1 MYTPVAKEIFSYYLP
16 HITNFYIQYLKFF
29 VVAYSD
35 GKGYIHYSESYVG
48 VKMDLDIT
56 ARVHS
61 QESAGA
67 VDGPGLRYVIFLQGC
82 PLRCKFC
89 HNPDTWN
96 VTGGEEIS
104 VRELVDNVMKYKA
117 FIQFSGG
124 GVTVTGGEPL
134 LQKKFIYEL
143 FSELK
148 LKGIHTAIDTSGYTR
163 IDEDLDNLLS
173 VTDLVL
179 LDLKQLNPVAHHEL
193 TGVYNDFI
201 LEFLKHLKEKNIK
214 TWIRYVVLKGIND
227 STEYAESFA
236 KLLKEFDNVEL
247 VELLPYH
254 EMGAD
259 KWGKLGLK
267 YQMSKENIPSKLDLK
282 KIADILA
289 NYGIKTQGS

>member
-1 MYTPVAKEIFSYYLP
+1 M
-16 HITNFYIQYLKFF
+16 N
-29 VVAYSD
+29 
-35 GKGYIHYSESYVG
+35 
-48 VKMDLDIT
+48 LDIT

-96 VTGGEEIS
+96 IKGGEELS
-104 VRELVDNVMKYKA
+104 VRDLVNNVMKYKA
-117 FIQFSGG
+117 FMQFSGG

-148 LKGIHTAIDTSGYTR
+148 YKGVHTAIDTSGYTK
-163 IDEDLDNLLS
+163 IDDDLDKVLS

-179 LDLKQLNPVAHHEL
+179 LDLKHLNPKAHADL
-193 TGVYNDFI
+193 TGVGNDLVF
-201 LEFLKHLKEKNIK
+201 EFLKLLHQKKIR
-214 TWIRYVVLKGIND
+214 TWIRYVVLAGIND
-227 STEYAESFA
+227 SAVYAENFA
-236 KLLKEFDNVEL
+236 KFIKEFDNVEL

-254 EMGAD
+254 EMGTD
-259 KWGKLGLK
+259 KWSQLGLK
-267 YQMSKENIPSKLDLK
+267 YQLSKENIPSREKLK
-282 KIADILA
+282 EIADILA
-289 NYGIKTQGS
+289 KYGIETHGA